1 MFQWGECTE
10 NFNPQVL
17 FAFYASLDGSTNTY
31 EFKYHCHDFVELS
44 IVTAGQVPYHIEG
57 KDYILKKGEILI
69 SNPGFYHMETP
80 KKDSKYAQL
89 HIGINNFKLSEIRDN
104 YIDNKGRGP
113 ILTLK
118 KYESEILK
126 CCDEII
132 KEEKIKRLG
141 YPLILKS
148 IIMKMLIFICRDIED
163 DNHYEEVYHCSFEST
178 EKQNIVK
185 SIMEY
190 MNNNYMEDISLD
202 KISKNM
208 YLSPVYIS
216 KIFKEETGDSP
227 INHLI
232 KIRLAKAED
241 LLKEKNMPIKAVA
254 QSVGYND
261 AYHFSKLF
269 KKYYG
274 ISPSKV

>member
-10 NFNPQVL
+10 SFNPQVL
-17 FAFYASLDGSTNTY
+17 YTYYLDIGGSKNTHK
-31 EFKYHCHDFVELS
+31 FTYHCHDFVELS
-44 IVTAGQVPYHIEG
+44 IVVSGQVPYHLEG
-57 KDYILKKGEILI
+57 KDYTLKKGDILI
-69 SNPGFYHMETP
+69 SNPGFYHVERP
-80 KKDSKYAQL
+80 KEDSKFSQL
-89 HIGINNFKLSEIRDN
+89 HIGINNFKLSKIRDN

-132 KEEKIKRLG
+132 KEEKSKKLG
-141 YPLILKS
+141 YPLVLKS
-148 IIMKMLIFICRDIED
+148 LVMKLLILLYRDIED
-163 DNHYEEVYHCSFEST
+163 DSANEEVYHCSFEST

-190 MNNNYMEDISLD
+190 MSSNYMEDISLD

-232 KIRLAKAED
+232 KIRLAKAEQ
-241 LLKEKNMPIKAVA
+241 LLKEKSMPIKAVA